1 LYTQRVKL
9 MNRSKNRHNNYSKK
23 PEFDVRTV
31 CPGLKVTIQGDD
43 ERAFIKAL
51 RIFSKKVQDSRI
63 LRELREREYYERPSI
78 VRKRKKAIAIK
89 REQKRRESNSIIK
102 KRLY

>member
-1 LYTQRVKL
+1 
-9 MNRSKNRHNNYSKK
+9 MNRLRNKHNNYSKK

-43 ERAFIKAL
+43 ERDFTKAF
-51 RIFSKKVQDSRI
+51 RTFNKKVQDSRI

-78 VRKRKKAIAIK
+78 IRKRKKAIAIK
-89 REQKRRESNSIIK
+89 REQKRREASSIHK
-102 KRLY
+102 KRMY

>member
-1 LYTQRVKL
+1 
-9 MNRSKNRHNNYSKK
+9 MNRPKNKHNNYSKK

-43 ERAFIKAL
+43 ERAFLKAF
-51 RIFSKKVQDSRI
+51 RTFNKKVQDSRI

-78 VRKRKKAIAIK
+78 IRKRKRAIAVK
-89 REQKRRESNSIIK
+89 REQKRREASSIRT

>member
-1 LYTQRVKL
+1 
-9 MNRSKNRHNNYSKK
+9 MNRPRNKHDNYSKK

-31 CPGLKVTIQGDD
+31 CPGLKVIVQGDD
-43 ERAFIKAL
+43 ERAFLKAF
-51 RIFSKKVQDSRI
+51 RTFGKKVQDSRI

-78 VRKRKKAIAIK
+78 IRKRKKAIAAK
-89 REQKRRESNSIIK
+89 REQKRREASSIKK

>member
-1 LYTQRVKL
+1 
-9 MNRSKNRHNNYSKK
+9 MNNRPFKPKGKHNNYAKK

-31 CPGLKVTIQGDD
+31 CPGLKVTVQGDD
-43 ERAFIKAL
+43 ERAFIKAF
-51 RIFSKKVQDSRI
+51 RIFNKKVQDSRI

-78 VRKRKKAIAIK
+78 VRKRKKAIAVK
-89 REQKRRESNSIIK
+89 REQKRMESQLTSR

>member
-1 LYTQRVKL
+1 
-9 MNRSKNRHNNYSKK
+9 MNNRTFKPKGKHNNYKKK

-31 CPGLKVTIQGDD
+31 CPGLKVTVQGDD
-43 ERAFIKAL
+43 ERAFTKAF
-51 RIFSKKVQDSRI
+51 RIFNKKVQDSRI

-78 VRKRKKAIAIK
+78 IRKRKKAIAVK
-89 REQKRRESNSIIK
+89 REQKRVESQITRR